1 MEIQPKIIRGAVPFK
16 YLVIQD
22 GDYVM
27 VTPEKNIREAFKAFH
42 HRPLKAGFKLWIIP
56 AAVRV
61 QPDFSYTFP
70 KGAVLFDWVEVEGV
84 K

>member
-1 MEIQPKIIRGAVPFK
+1 MEMQTKAVRGVVPFK
-16 YLVIQD
+16 YLVIHE
-22 GDYVM
+22 GDYVV

-56 AAVRV
+56 AAVTV
-61 QPDFSYTFP
+61 QSDFSYTFP
-70 KGAVLFDWVEVEGV
+70 KGAALFDWVLVEGV